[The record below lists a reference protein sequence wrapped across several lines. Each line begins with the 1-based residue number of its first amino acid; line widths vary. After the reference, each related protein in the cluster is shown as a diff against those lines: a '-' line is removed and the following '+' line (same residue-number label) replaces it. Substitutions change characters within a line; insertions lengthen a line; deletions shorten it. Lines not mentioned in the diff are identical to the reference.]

1 MTQQEVERLL
11 EEITK
16 RKGPEAPFS
25 LLSNS
30 SSIQRL
36 LILPCIGGMLC
47 RCDCKIVSA
56 GEIFLGAHVDVIV
69 LGVVQDT
76 FQTLVGR
83 NSDRT
88 RRESC
93 ILIGIIR

>member
-1 MTQQEVERLL
+1 MDVGGDEKSKRGVKPLL
-11 EEITK
+11 
-16 RKGPEAPFS
+16 S

-30 SSIQRL
+30 STIQSL
-36 LILPCIGGMLC
+36 LILPCIGSMLC

-69 LGVVQDT
+69 LGIVQDT
-76 FQTLVGR
+76 FQTLIGR

-88 RRESC
+88 RRESG
-93 ILIGIIR
+93 ILIRVIR

>member
-16 RKGPEAPFS
+16 RKGREAPLS
-25 LLSNS
+25 LLSNTS
-30 SSIQRL
+30 TIQRL

-47 RCDCKIVSA
+47 RCDRKVVSA
-56 GEIFLGAHVDVIV
+56 GEIFLGAHIEVVV
-69 LGVVQDT
+69 LGIVQDA

-83 NSDRT
+83 NADRT
-88 RRESC
+88 RWKSG
-93 ILIGIIR
+93 IFIGVIR

>member
-11 EEITK
+11 EELTK
-16 RKGPEAPFS
+16 RKGREAPLS
-25 LLSNS
+25 LLSNTS
-30 SSIQRL
+30 TIQRL
-36 LILPCIGGMLC
+36 LILPCIGSMLC

-56 GEIFLGAHVDVIV
+56 GEIFLGAHVEVIV

-83 NSDRT
+83 DTDRT
-88 RRESC
+88 RRESG
-93 ILIGIIR
+93 ILVGIIR

>member
-30 SSIQRL
+30 STIQCL

-56 GEIFLGAHVDVIV
+56 GEIFLGAHIEVVV
-69 LGVVQDT
+69 LGIVQDA

-83 NSDRT
+83 DTDRT
-88 RRESC
+88 WRKAGV
-93 ILIGIIR
+93 LIGIIR

>member
-16 RKGPEAPFS
+16 RKGREAPLS
-25 LLSNS
+25 LLSNTS
-30 SSIQRL
+30 TIQRL

-47 RCDCKIVSA
+47 RCDCKVMSA
-56 GEIFLGAHVDVIV
+56 GEIFLGAHIKVVV
-69 LGVVQDT
+69 LGVVQDA

-83 NSDRT
+83 NADRT
-88 RRESC
+88 RWKAGV
-93 ILIGIIR
+93 LIGIIR